1 MALERTRG
9 VPHLLPLLALAG
21 PLTAGDI
28 DPQMRLD
35 GLEARLEGLTR
46 RVQALESLLKES
58 GSAAT
63 AAPSV
68 KGAPTWEPDEYSGSS
83 PFQVVQ
89 TSLDRESGRAEL
101 LLEVVAPIPDL
112 AAWAAVPRGDAVPLT
127 LRASEANGGPAS
139 EISLHLERATRLDPG
154 ARLHLSAQLEPEI
167 AQRARTIRITHG
179 PSSGVSAGVDR

>member
-28 DPQMRLD
+28 DPQTRID

-46 RVQALESLLKES
+46 RVQALESLLRES

-63 AAPSV
+63 TAASV
-68 KGAPTWEPDEYSGSS
+68 KGQPIWEPDEYSDGS

-89 TSLDRESGRAEL
+89 TNLDRESGRAEL

-112 AAWAAVPRGDAVPLT
+112 SAWAAVPRGDAVPLILT
-127 LRASEANGGPAS
+127 ASRG
-139 EISLHLERATRLDPG
+139 
-154 ARLHLSAQLEPEI
+154 
-167 AQRARTIRITHG
+167 
-179 PSSGVSAGVDR
+179 

>member
-9 VPHLLPLLALAG
+9 VPQILPVLALAG
-21 PLTAGDI
+21 PLAAGDI

-46 RVQALESLLKES
+46 RVQALENLLRGS
-58 GSAAT
+58 GSAET

-68 KGAPTWEPDEYSGSS
+68 KGEPIWEPDEYSGGN
-83 PFQVVQ
+83 PFQVIQ
-89 TSLDRESGRAEL
+89 TNLDPESGQADL

-112 AAWAAVPRGDAVPLT
+112 PAWAAVPRGDAVPLILT
-127 LRASEANGGPAS
+127 ADQANGGPATAVR
-139 EISLHLERATRLDPG
+139 LRLERATRFDPG

-167 AQRARTIRITHG
+167 ARRVRTIRITHA